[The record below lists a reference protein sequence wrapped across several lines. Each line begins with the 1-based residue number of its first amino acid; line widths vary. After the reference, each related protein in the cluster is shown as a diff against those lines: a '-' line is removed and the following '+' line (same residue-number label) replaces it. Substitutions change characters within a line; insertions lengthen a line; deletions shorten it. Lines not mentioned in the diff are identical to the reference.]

1 MRFSANN
8 PVKTAWF
15 LALAGFVPFA
25 AMAMLMLAS
34 GKYHP
39 FFPVIEDAFR
49 TYSAII
55 LSFLG
60 GTRWGMALL
69 GKTVSARVISFSVL
83 PALCGWLA
91 LFLPAPVFNHN
102 PAVGVL
108 CTRRMGQHVHSR
120 WRCARLVCTTA
131 HHFDSAGRLCPFAG
145 IYCGLLKSMPDR
157 VRLSYKACRARSCGR
172 KAGSG

>member
-91 LFLPAPVFNHN
+91 LFLPAPVSITILLL
-102 PAVGVL
+102 GY
-108 CTRRMGQHVHSR
+108 
-120 WRCARLVCTTA
+120 CAQGAWDSMSIHAGGAPDWFAQLRIILTLLVAFA
-131 HHFDSAGRLCPFAG
+131 H
-145 IYCGLLKSMPDR
+145 LLAFIAA
-157 VRLSYKACRARSCGR
+157 Y
-172 KAGSG
+172 